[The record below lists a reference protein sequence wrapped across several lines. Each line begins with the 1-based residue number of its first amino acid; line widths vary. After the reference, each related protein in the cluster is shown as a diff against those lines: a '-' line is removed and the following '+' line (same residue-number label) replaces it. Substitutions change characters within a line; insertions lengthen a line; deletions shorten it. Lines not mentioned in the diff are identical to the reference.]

1 MHYLA
6 TTMASVSVTSMIE
19 EAKAEIEK
27 GVIGQKDF
35 INSLLIVL
43 ACGGHALIE
52 GVPGLAKT
60 RAVNLLAKV
69 SGCAFKRIQFTPDLL
84 PADIT
89 GSRIYNQ
96 STLQFEVR
104 KGPLFAEFIL
114 ADEINRAPAR
124 VQSALLEAMQER
136 QITIGD
142 VTHQLPSPFF
152 VFATQNPVEQ
162 EGTYPLPE
170 AQMDRFLFHLYVD
183 YPSPKEEE
191 DVIAMVIDEKQLPD
205 VKQVLNPELIL
216 KLQEAVRTVHM
227 ERKILEYIQS
237 IVTATRTPDG
247 AGDEFKDA
255 IELGVSPRAGISM
268 AQAAR
273 ARSLMAGRSSVYP
286 EDVKAVAHD
295 CLRHRI
301 MLTYSAKAKDIT
313 ANQIITSILEK
324 TKVP

>member
-1 MHYLA
+1 MAQA
-6 TTMASVSVTSMIE
+6 TVTAVID
-19 EAKAEIEK
+19 EAKKEIEK
-27 GVIGQKDF
+27 GVIGQKEF
-35 INSLLIVL
+35 INSLFIILIT
-43 ACGGHALIE
+43 GGHALIE

-84 PADIT
+84 PADLT

-96 STLQFEVR
+96 SSMQFEVR

-142 VTHQLPSPFF
+142 ITHKLPSPFF

-170 AQMDRFLFHLYVD
+170 AQMDRFLFHLFID
-183 YPSPKEEE
+183 YPSPAEEA
-191 DVIAMVIDEKQLPD
+191 DVIAMVIEEKQFPD
-205 VKQVLNPELIL
+205 VKQVLNPEIIL
-216 KLQEAVRTVHM
+216 KLQDAVRTVHI
-227 ERKILEYIQS
+227 EKKILEYIQS
-237 IVTATRTPDG
+237 IVTATRQSTG
-247 AGDEFKDA
+247 AGDAFKDA
-255 IELGVSPRAGISM
+255 IELGASPRAGISM

-273 ARSLMAGRSSVYP
+273 ARALLAGRSAVYP
-286 EDVKAVAHD
+286 EDVKAVAHN

-301 MLTYSAKAKDIT
+301 MLTYHAKARDIT
-313 ANQIITSILEK
+313 TNQIISAILER
-324 TKVP
+324 TRVP